1 MSVHISLRKEPG
13 ASWETLRRGD
23 AAKTLGVTLQIV
35 RDWVLR
41 FNAQGPEGL
50 FDRKAKGARPK
61 LNAEQKQV
69 LAQKLEQG
77 PIPAV
82 DGVVRWRLFDLVGWI
97 YDEWGISIAENSLS
111 RIVRDL
117 GYRKLSARPKH
128 HGQNNQATT
137 AKLGE
142 ARRRAM
148 SRAGGSPKWR
158 RYSRLNCVG
167 LS

>member
-1 MSVHISLRKEPG
+1 MLKLRTDYD
-13 ASWETLRRGD
+13 ASGLRGLARQSRDANQARRLLALAVIYDGGSRSD

-69 LAQKLEQG
+69 LVQKLEQG

-82 DGVVRWRLFDLVGWI
+82 DGVVRWRLIDLVGWI

-128 HGQNNQATT
+128 HGQNEYALDAFKKTS
-137 AKLGE
+137 L
-142 ARRRAM
+142 
-148 SRAGGSPKWR
+148 P
-158 RYSRLNCVG
+158 L
-167 LS
+167 